1 MENTCNLFT
10 IEKRA
15 MELTINNYYK
25 KCHIDYNKKT
35 INNIM
40 WNAKEHIVS
49 LFKDYLIFDELA
61 EFFIAYYPP
70 TKSIDKLKDLFSYYN
85 ESSFIFPNYTP
96 LPEAKYIY
104 RSIIRKQRV
113 IDEQEDLE
121 ELKIKQEKL
130 KEKRK
135 NIFFNFYNDNE
146 SQSRFFNSTIYNSI
160 LKSSESLLK
169 ILFGID
175 NKANINKK
183 NNNNSDYLN
192 KNFINHSNGD
202 KNDNEKE
209 DDDSHIEDYYNIDNF
224 EEIEYNNQKIT
235 FKNNLDEDIDD
246 IEEIDNII
254 KIIHKYESKKI
265 TNVTVKK
272 INENNNNNNKM
283 KIKLGFLP
291 NRIDNISNYN
301 IIKTDNG
308 KIGKNI
314 LNNYKTNNFFKNF
327 KNNGVIN
334 TTNISSNIKQNKNT
348 GLFYL
353 KNNEKRNIDIINFK
367 SKTRADI
374 KENLTNSEINNPFII
389 TNYNNKSNNFNKKNN
404 INNFNQKHKKVKSTF
419 CFNESNNNS
428 NNDYLIRINGNDKK
442 DNYINYYRNEYNTPT
457 AKRTQTLNKNIND
470 SKQNKKVDKSIININ
485 ININETNLFMN
496 NPNKNNYYKK
506 NNNYPKI
513 IPKLDINAIK
523 KKSNSIRN
531 KISEKTIGL
540 KDLNHAFTY
549 KNNNFTERNLIQKRQ
564 TPNKNQKINNK
575 FKLMLGLQTNN
586 KKIIFKRKNNDCGR
600 NNIYLTEN
608 NTLRVNN
615 NNIFN
620 KKILNND
627 TNQKKS
633 KSNSKNKVLLT
644 ESLTKLKISDYY
656 TDRNK
661 YLSIK

>member
-1 MENTCNLFT
+1 M
-10 IEKRA
+10 
-15 MELTINNYYK
+15 
-25 KCHIDYNKKT
+25 
-35 INNIM
+35 
-40 WNAKEHIVS
+40 
-49 LFKDYLIFDELA
+49 
-61 EFFIAYYPP
+61 
-70 TKSIDKLKDLFSYYN
+70 
-85 ESSFIFPNYTP
+85 
-96 LPEAKYIY
+96 
-104 RSIIRKQRV
+104 
-113 IDEQEDLE
+113 
-121 ELKIKQEKL
+121 
-130 KEKRK
+130 
-135 NIFFNFYNDNE
+135 
-146 SQSRFFNSTIYNSI
+146 
-160 LKSSESLLK
+160 
-169 ILFGID
+169 
-175 NKANINKK
+175 
-183 NNNNSDYLN
+183 
-192 KNFINHSNGD
+192 
-202 KNDNEKE
+202 
-209 DDDSHIEDYYNIDNF
+209 
-224 EEIEYNNQKIT
+224 
-235 FKNNLDEDIDD
+235 
-246 IEEIDNII
+246 
-254 KIIHKYESKKI
+254 KII
-265 TNVTVKK
+265 
-272 INENNNNNNKM
+272 
-283 KIKLGFLP
+283 LGFLP

-470 SKQNKKVDKSIININ
+470 SKQNKKVDNSIININ

-496 NPNKNNYYKK
+496 NPNKNNFYKK

-586 KKIIFKRKNNDCGR
+586 KKIIFKRKNNDYGR